1 MPPGA
6 ASSPAIEHVIG
17 TFPRAELSAALAA
30 THRAGFGPQTRV
42 FDGARGDTG
51 RQLERAG
58 LRMLDGAVPPADAV
72 LIVVTAPG
80 RTAVVA
86 EALRA
91 TRGGVDPP
99 CRAGWRRQP
108 ACSGARVDATGHS
121 HQRRGGGFRDL
132 ASVSFLAGQ
141 FGVSVTS
148 VCPDL
153 IDRSTSESRPRSI
166 ALPRTRRF
174 GARHPGSGCCEAS
187 RRRPSAR

>member
-58 LRMLDGAVPPADAV
+58 LRMLDGVVPPADAV

-86 EALRA
+86 ELFERLGAESILLA
-91 TRGGVDPP
+91 ARGGEDKPAAAVP
-99 CRAGWRRQP
+99 ASMQP
-108 ACSGARVDATGHS
+108 DIRISDAEV
-121 HQRRGGGFRDL
+121 
-132 ASVSFLAGQ
+132 ASK
-141 FGVSVTS
+141 T
-148 VCPDL
+148 
-153 IDRSTSESRPRSI
+153 
-166 ALPRTRRF
+166 
-174 GARHPGSGCCEAS
+174 
-187 RRRPSAR
+187 

>member
-86 EALRA
+86 ELFERLGAESILLA
-91 TRGGVDPP
+91 ARGGDDKPAAAVPASTQPDI
-99 CRAGWRRQP
+99 RISDAG
-108 ACSGARVDATGHS
+108 V
-121 HQRRGGGFRDL
+121 
-132 ASVSFLAGQ
+132 ASE
-141 FGVSVTS
+141 T
-148 VCPDL
+148 
-153 IDRSTSESRPRSI
+153 
-166 ALPRTRRF
+166 
-174 GARHPGSGCCEAS
+174 
-187 RRRPSAR
+187 

>member
-86 EALRA
+86 ALFERLGA
-91 TRGGVDPP
+91 ESIRLDARGGEDKPAAAVPASMQPDI
-99 CRAGWRRQP
+99 RISDAG
-108 ACSGARVDATGHS
+108 V
-121 HQRRGGGFRDL
+121 
-132 ASVSFLAGQ
+132 ASE
-141 FGVSVTS
+141 T
-148 VCPDL
+148 
-153 IDRSTSESRPRSI
+153 
-166 ALPRTRRF
+166 
-174 GARHPGSGCCEAS
+174 
-187 RRRPSAR
+187 